1 MAPVLRVFFYN
12 QLIKLISRF
21 YGSKVSKEFKVSKD
35 LKDPKFPKPK
45 HHSLN
50 RAWCCG

>member
-1 MAPVLRVFFYN
+1 MIFLRVFLYN

-21 YGSKVSKEFKVSKD
+21 YGSKVSKDLKD

-50 RAWCCG
+50 RA